1 MKMLRGVAKCR
12 LFGSWLVISAIW
24 VAGVGYRTWRDKG
37 KMLKKIVTTTDA
49 AHRDDTRVAQL
60 ERELRA
66 NEERWG
72 AVMANPFMGITVLD
86 HNHYFIMTNS
96 TYQNM
101 VGYTNDELKKLTPLD
116 ITPAGEREINKG
128 LFDELQEGKRRH
140 FELVKQL
147 QRKDGKLIWIQLYVF
162 KILDRDSIGQNT
174 FAMAFDITE
183 KMQAQDAL
191 QVAHAEL
198 ARSTHV
204 SRMGAMTASI
214 AHEINQPLGAI
225 VANAGAG
232 LRWLARTPPDLAEVR
247 ESFELIVSDGRH
259 AAEVIQGLRSM
270 FQSKELA
277 RGSID
282 LNQLIHEVLALV
294 QGALQRHRIIVR
306 TELDGTLGP
315 VTGNRVQLQQVLFNL
330 VNNAIEAMES
340 ALDRKM
346 RIKSELESGGD
357 VRVTVEDSGGGID
370 PKDIDKIFST
380 FFTTKLEGMGMGL
393 SICRSI
399 IESHGGRLWAS
410 PGPSRGA
417 VFQFTLPVE

>member
-1 MKMLRGVAKCR
+1 MMAFVVFDSLLRG
-12 LFGSWLVISAIW
+12 
-24 VAGVGYRTWRDKG
+24 
-37 KMLKKIVTTTDA
+37 KMPKKIVTTAGA
-49 AHRDDTRVAQL
+49 AHRDDTSVAQL

-86 HNHYFIMTNS
+86 HNHYFIMANS

-116 ITPAGEREINKG
+116 ITPAGEREINKA
-128 LFDELQEGKRRH
+128 FFEELQEGKRQH
-140 FELVKQL
+140 FELVKRL

-162 KILDRDSIGQNT
+162 KIPGQNT
-174 FAMAFDITE
+174 FAMVFDITE

-191 QVAHAEL
+191 QVAHADL
-198 ARSTHV
+198 ARSAHV

-232 LRWLARTPPDLAEVR
+232 LRWLARTPPDLGEARETFEQIVR
-247 ESFELIVSDGRH
+247 DGRH

-270 FQSKELA
+270 FKSEELVHV
-277 RGSID
+277 SID

-294 QGALQRHRIIVR
+294 EGVLQRHWVVVR
-306 TELDGTLGP
+306 TELDGMLGP

-340 ALDRKM
+340 APDRKI

-370 PKDIDKIFST
+370 SKDIDKIFST

-410 PGPSRGA
+410 PGHSRGA
-417 VFQFTLPVE
+417 VFQFTLPGSKP

>member
-1 MKMLRGVAKCR
+1 MEQ
-12 LFGSWLVISAIW
+12 
-24 VAGVGYRTWRDKG
+24 
-37 KMLKKIVTTTDA
+37 DA
-49 AHRDDTRVAQL
+49 AHRETDKRLSQL
-60 ERELRA
+60 EAELRA

-86 HNHYFIMTNS
+86 RNQYFIMANS
-96 TYQNM
+96 TFQEM

-116 ITPAGEREINKG
+116 ITPEGEREINST
-128 LFDELQEGKRRH
+128 LFEELQEGKRQH
-140 FELVKQL
+140 FELVKRL

-162 KILDRDSIGQNT
+162 GIPDRELVGQHT
-174 FAMAFDITE
+174 FGMSFDITE

-198 ARSTHV
+198 ARSAQV

-232 LRWLARTPPDLAEVR
+232 LRWLARTPPDLSEARANFEQIVR
-247 ESFELIVSDGRH
+247 DGRH
-259 AAEVIQGLRSM
+259 AAEVIEGLRSI
-270 FQSKELA
+270 FKSKESA
-277 RGSID
+277 HISVN

-294 QGALQRHRIIVR
+294 QPTLKKHTIIVR
-306 TELDGTLGP
+306 TELDEMLGP

-330 VNNAIEAMES
+330 VSNAIEAMQS
-340 ALDRKM
+340 AADRKIL
-346 RIKSELESGGD
+346 IKSELESGGE
-357 VRVTVEDSGGGID
+357 VHVTVEDSGSGID
-370 PKDIDKIFST
+370 PKDIDKIFGS
-380 FFTTKLEGMGMGL
+380 FFTTKIEGMGMGL

-410 PGPSRGA
+410 PGHSQGA
-417 VFQFTLPVE
+417 VFRFTLPAGKSGDE

>member
-1 MKMLRGVAKCR
+1 
-12 LFGSWLVISAIW
+12 
-24 VAGVGYRTWRDKG
+24 
-37 KMLKKIVTTTDA
+37 
-49 AHRDDTRVAQL
+49 
-60 ERELRA
+60 
-66 NEERWG
+66 
-72 AVMANPFMGITVLD
+72 
-86 HNHYFIMTNS
+86 
-96 TYQNM
+96 
-101 VGYTNDELKKLTPLD
+101 
-116 ITPAGEREINKG
+116 
-128 LFDELQEGKRRH
+128 
-140 FELVKQL
+140 
-147 QRKDGKLIWIQLYVF
+147 
-162 KILDRDSIGQNT
+162 
-174 FAMAFDITE
+174 
-183 KMQAQDAL
+183 
-191 QVAHAEL
+191 
-198 ARSTHV
+198 
-204 SRMGAMTASI
+204 
-214 AHEINQPLGAI
+214 
-225 VANAGAG
+225 
-232 LRWLARTPPDLAEVR
+232 
-247 ESFELIVSDGRH
+247 
-259 AAEVIQGLRSM
+259 M

-399 IESHGGRLWAS
+399 IELHGGRLWAS